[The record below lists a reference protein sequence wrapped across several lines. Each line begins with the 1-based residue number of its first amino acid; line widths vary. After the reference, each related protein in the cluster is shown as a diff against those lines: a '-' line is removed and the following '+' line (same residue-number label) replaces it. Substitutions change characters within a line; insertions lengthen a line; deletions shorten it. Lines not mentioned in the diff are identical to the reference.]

1 MPVTC
6 RGASLIE
13 MMVVL
18 GIVGILAAIAV
29 PSFSPVIRSQR
40 ATAAAALV
48 AAVFDE
54 ARQRA
59 VAEGRCHRVI
69 APTTKRLR
77 IERRTSADCASAV
90 ADASWTTVKEIVIE
104 GFAVTVQS
112 VPALTA
118 GTELVFR
125 PNSRLR
131 GDGDLT
137 VFRDETARVVLRLS
151 SSPITATITVI
162 ANGRICAQTLAGDP
176 PRLVRAATC
185 P

>member
-1 MPVTC
+1 VTL

-29 PSFSPVIRSQR
+29 PSFGPMIRGQR
-40 ATAAAALV
+40 VTAAATLV
-48 AAVFDE
+48 AALLDE

-69 APTTKRLR
+69 APTTQRLR
-77 IERRTSADCASAV
+77 IERRTSADCASSV
-90 ADASWTTVKEIVIE
+90 ADASWTAMKEIVID
-104 GFAVTVQS
+104 GFSVAVESAPV
-112 VPALTA
+112 LDA

-137 VFRDETARVVLRLS
+137 VFADEIARVVLS
-151 SSPITATITVI
+151 VPSSPIRATITVI
-162 ANGRICAQTLAGDP
+162 ANGRVCAETFAADP
-176 PRLVRAATC
+176 PVLVTTATC